1 MIMRAG
7 QTLLL
12 PAKPWFIWG
21 TLWGALLLSWVLQV
35 ALLGRAPWM
44 PDLLALVLVFWTVH
58 QPRRIGVGSAF
69 VFGLLIDVHHGALL
83 GQHALAYSV
92 MSYLAVLLHR
102 RLLWFDLQKQ
112 ALHLLPLF
120 VLAHALQWLVRA
132 LAGDPWPG
140 WTMLLAPPLQAAL
153 WPLASLLLLA
163 PQRGAHD
170 RDDDRPI

>member
-7 QTLLL
+7 QALLL
-12 PAKPWFIWG
+12 PANPWFIWG
-21 TLWGALLLSWVLQV
+21 SLMGTLLLGMVLQL

-44 PDLLALVLVFWTVH
+44 PDLLALTLVFWCVY
-58 QPRRIGVGSAF
+58 QPRRIGVGTAF
-69 VFGLLIDVHHGALL
+69 TLGLLIDVHHGALL

-92 MSYLAVLLHR
+92 MCYFAVVLHR

-112 ALHLLPLF
+112 AAHLLLLF
-120 VLAHALQWLVRA
+120 LLAHALQWLARA

-140 WTMLLAPPLQAAL
+140 WTMLLAPVLQAAL
-153 WPLASLLLLA
+153 WPLATLLLLA
-163 PQRGAHD
+163 PQRRAHD